1 MCVQN
6 SLELTKLQ
14 EQSDIIESLVHLLE
28 KKKEEAETLQSRLHF
43 QQNTTVSKQ
52 IVLRLESKIKE
63 MESIVEMER
72 VSRIKTEASYGG
84 IAILHVV
91 VLVILVFERIK
102 L

>member
-1 MCVQN
+1 M
-6 SLELTKLQ
+6 Q
-14 EQSDIIESLVHLLE
+14 EQSEIIEALVHQLE

-52 IVLRLESKIKE
+52 IVLRLESKINE

-72 VSRIKTEASYGG
+72 VSRIKTEACYGG

-91 VLVILVFERIK
+91 RLIIFVFERIE